1 MNYIQNIFSSLAKQS
16 QMDTNWKQ
24 QENCGNV
31 NYFLDVLKKSTTK
44 KDIIEFSETFL
55 NNVDMDATVYHENR
69 LNQKILYI
77 WIPTDKET
85 IHCVLRY
92 NSDFESVSMGATYGE
107 PVTANCANF
116 CDIYKHI
123 AYSTNCMFKGYVD
136 FNNETL
142 IRFMSKYRDM
152 YNDTG
157 LLSTIKE
164 CLSTM
169 KGQHSIVLDV
179 PEEDK

>member
-1 MNYIQNIFSSLAKQS
+1 MNYIQNIFSALTKQS
-16 QMDTNWKQ
+16 QMDTNCKQ
-24 QENCGNV
+24 QENRGNV
-31 NYFLDVLKKSTTK
+31 NYFLDILKNSTTK
-44 KDIIEFSETFL
+44 TDIIEFSETFL
-55 NNVDMDATVYHENR
+55 NNVYMDVTVYHEDC
-69 LNQKILYI
+69 LNHRILYI

-92 NSDFESVSMGATYGE
+92 NNDFESITIGATYGE
-107 PVTANCANF
+107 PATANHANF
-116 CDIYKHI
+116 YDSYKHI
-123 AYSTNCMFKGYVD
+123 AYSENCVFKGYVGFD
-136 FNNETL
+136 NETF
-142 IRFMSKYRDM
+142 IRFMSKYRNI

-164 CLSTM
+164 CLSTI